1 MKYSTTAFALT
12 ALVATVSADSAPVAP
27 TVNGKPFFAGP
38 DFVGSDSTTQ
48 PIPTTVNGRP
58 FFAGPDF
65 VGSDSVNYNATTHT
79 GITVT
84 GYTTYCPA
92 ATTVTITTC
101 KEHKCAPTHITVAG
115 PTTITVTEECVVP
128 STAPPKTVAPATTAP
143 PAKSSPTTVGAHSS
157 KPPKVSTLT
166 GGAPQNAVAGGLI
179 AAVAAAVAMV

>member
-143 PAKSSPTTVGAHSS
+143 PAKSSPTTVAAQSS
-157 KPPKVSTLT
+157 KPPKDSTLP
-166 GGAPQNAVAGGLI
+166 GRAPQIAVAGGLI